1 MAGELTS
8 ARTHVADALAG
19 VGVKVYSLPTENP
32 SPPCLQVG
40 PAAEWITRQRLAGG
54 KVNVA
59 LNVRV
64 TVPVV
69 GGNAEA
75 LANLEDLVWAV
86 TRLVPIVGAINAPT
100 KETSNQVEV
109 YVVDLPTMVTV
120 SE

>member
-1 MAGELTS
+1 MADPLTE
-8 ARTHVADALAG
+8 ARQHVATALGG
-19 VGVKVYSLPTENP
+19 VGVRVYPAPVENP
-32 SPPCLQVG
+32 SPPCLQIG

-54 KVNVA
+54 KVNVV

-69 GGNAEA
+69 SGNAEA